1 MTDLQRSGKWT
12 HGRCAALQ
20 LLLLEEIRCPAYPF
34 ECLALLLELGYLFLE
49 LLSERLPALA
59 LCQELLLEDLD
70 HGLLLGE
77 CLADQLVKLHVNLAA
92 RFEELGFYAGII
104 VHH

>member
-1 MTDLQRSGKWT
+1 MGSVLPLK
-12 HGRCAALQ
+12 
-20 LLLLEEIRCPAYPF
+20 LLLLEEIRRSAYPL
-34 ECLALLLELGYLFLE
+34 ECLAFLLELGDLFLE

-59 LCQELLLEDLD
+59 LCLELLLEDLD

>member
-1 MTDLQRSGKWT
+1 V
-12 HGRCAALQ
+12 ALVD
-20 LLLLEEIRCPAYPF
+20 
-34 ECLALLLELGYLFLE
+34 AL
-49 LLSERLPALA
+49 S
-59 LCQELLLEDLD
+59 QELLLEDLD

-92 RFEELGFYAGII
+92 SFEELGFYAGII